1 MQQKDAESQVLPT
14 QVHRLDRKDA
24 NPEPDH
30 DGQLGPLSK
39 FASVTGI
46 PTHNMNNET
55 IFRGTTLK
63 TLSYTSR
70 TTKDKGQ
77 WSSKTIWS

>member
-46 PTHNMNNET
+46 PT
-55 IFRGTTLK
+55 
-63 TLSYTSR
+63 
-70 TTKDKGQ
+70 
-77 WSSKTIWS
+77 